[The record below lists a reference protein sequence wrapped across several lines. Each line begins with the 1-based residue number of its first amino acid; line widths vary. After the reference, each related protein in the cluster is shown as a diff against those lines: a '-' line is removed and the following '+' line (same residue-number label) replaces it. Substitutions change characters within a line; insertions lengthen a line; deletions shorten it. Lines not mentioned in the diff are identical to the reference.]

1 LLVCYDFAVMVM
13 MVKGKIRLLFSVGLG
28 SFDVA
33 LLSGRLSSFQ
43 HRIVINRGQA
53 VRAEKQPWH

>member
-1 LLVCYDFAVMVM
+1 LLVGYDFAVMVM
-13 MVKGKIRLLFSVGLG
+13 MVVKGKIRLLFSVGLG

-33 LLSGRLSSFQ
+33 LLSGPLSSL
-43 HRIVINRGQA
+43 HRIIINREQA